1 MNPFGLASFLSM
13 WQYGEPALQLM
24 KVVLLALLAVVLL
37 LREDYL
43 TSFIVTIKY
52 ENVFRAFR
60 TILGI

>member
-1 MNPFGLASFLSM
+1 MAVWGTSFTVM
-13 WQYGEPALQLM
+13 R
-24 KVVLLALLAVVLL
+24 VVLLALLAMVLL

-52 ENVFRAFR
+52 ENVFRAFG